1 MNYNYSKLLVKEDS
15 RVVLSNFP
23 TLEDGGYNKKTAKEE
38 IKNNIKELKKFQEM
52 FYADD
57 RYSLLIILQ
66 ARDAAGKDG
75 VIRHVMS
82 GINPQGCM
90 VHSFKTPTKN
100 ELEHDYFWRHYR
112 ELPQRGMIEIFN
124 RSHYENVLATKV
136 NPQWILNERIP
147 GYGSVDKIDQSF
159 WDNRYESINAIEKH
173 LYNNGMRILKF
184 FLNISKEEQK
194 QRFLDR
200 INEPD
205 KNWKFSSADL
215 QARSQWDDYTAA
227 YEEMLSKTSKQ
238 YAASMLVIGIL
249 SLTILNSIKSFDPRL
264 KTFTFTVVPLGPR
277 SILTTSWLF
286 ISTPAIRVSPTYI
299 ILSPGN
305 IPTF

>member
-136 NPQWILNERIP
+136 NTQWILNELIP

-159 WDNRYESINAIEKH
+159 WDN
-173 LYNNGMRILKF
+173 
-184 FLNISKEEQK
+184 
-194 QRFLDR
+194 
-200 INEPD
+200 
-205 KNWKFSSADL
+205 
-215 QARSQWDDYTAA
+215 
-227 YEEMLSKTSKQ
+227 
-238 YAASMLVIGIL
+238 
-249 SLTILNSIKSFDPRL
+249 
-264 KTFTFTVVPLGPR
+264 
-277 SILTTSWLF
+277 
-286 ISTPAIRVSPTYI
+286 
-299 ILSPGN
+299 
-305 IPTF
+305 

>member
-100 ELEHDYFWRHYR
+100 ELEHDYFWRH
-112 ELPQRGMIEIFN
+112 
-124 RSHYENVLATKV
+124 
-136 NPQWILNERIP
+136 
-147 GYGSVDKIDQSF
+147 
-159 WDNRYESINAIEKH
+159 
-173 LYNNGMRILKF
+173 
-184 FLNISKEEQK
+184 
-194 QRFLDR
+194 
-200 INEPD
+200 
-205 KNWKFSSADL
+205 
-215 QARSQWDDYTAA
+215 
-227 YEEMLSKTSKQ
+227 
-238 YAASMLVIGIL
+238 
-249 SLTILNSIKSFDPRL
+249 
-264 KTFTFTVVPLGPR
+264 
-277 SILTTSWLF
+277 
-286 ISTPAIRVSPTYI
+286 
-299 ILSPGN
+299 
-305 IPTF
+305 